1 MSEQRMRLIGEQIFK
16 TVKIA
21 VVVLTGLLNA
31 SVQAGDWPQWRGPQ
45 RTAISKEKGLLQQW
59 PSQGPAKLWESEEVG
74 GGYASLVVSQGLL
87 FTIGQEGKEVLAV
100 ALDATTGKL
109 RWKQTIGNT
118 SRTPCSTPTVDA
130 NRLYALDPD
139 GNLVCLQTDS
149 GKVLWKRIFLEEFQ
163 GRMMSG
169 RGYGESPLIDG
180 DKLICSPG
188 GPEHM
193 MVALDKKSGKLI
205 WKTRI
210 PELGMAGRDGM
221 GFSSAQ
227 VTTAG
232 GIRQYVQLVG
242 RGLIGVA
249 ADDGRFLWGYNDISN
264 GTANIPTPVV
274 RGDLVFS
281 ANGYNS
287 GSVLLKLHPDGKDG
301 IRVEEVYRLNGSQFQ
316 NHHGGVILMGETIFG
331 GHGSNNGLP
340 TALDLETGRRHWK
353 RRGPGI
359 GSAAVVYAD
368 GHLYFRY
375 QNGVMALVEA
385 TTEAYRLK
393 GKFQIPGAGGDSWSH
408 PVVANGRLYLREK
421 SKLLVYDVR
430 ARDQLTDTAPVKR
443 TWTGA
448 LGQLQQ
454 LGVGLEPLAAYLERT
469 GSRKHRQLYGELV
482 GQADSGQVPIL
493 VTMDSRQLAT
503 DGSLPVK
510 IQQLLEKVSRPLLV
524 NVAGTGISRAGVRQL
539 ANVKALRGVNLE
551 LCPRV
556 DDEAVKQ
563 LSTAKELIVL
573 GLMGVDVS
581 EKGLASL
588 QALKNLRSLDLEI
601 CEQVGDA
608 GCTELA
614 KFPALRVLIL
624 KKTAFEPI
632 RVSDDGLKKLAP
644 LSQLRVLNLYAN
656 NISDKG
662 LAHLQHLRE
671 LRQLDLS
678 LTAITDAGLA
688 QLSKLAG
695 LTHLDLLYS
704 NGFAGPIVTGKGL
717 KSLAELESLQ
727 SLNLVGAKIGDES
740 LQLPWPKT
748 LRSLHLANTRVTEQ
762 GIESLKRKLPGC
774 QVVR

>member
-1 MSEQRMRLIGEQIFK
+1 MPEQRMRLIGERIFK

-21 VVVLTGLLNA
+21 VIVLTGLLNA

-59 PSQGPAKLWESEEVG
+59 PSQGPAKLWESEDVG

-109 RWKQTIGNT
+109 RWKQTIGST
-118 SRTPCSTPTVDA
+118 SRTPCSTPTVDG

-139 GNLVCLQTDS
+139 GNLVCLQADS
-149 GKVLWKRIFLEEFQ
+149 GKILWKRAFLEDFQ

-227 VTTAG
+227 VTTAA

-287 GSVLLKLHPDGKDG
+287 GSVLLKLHPDGKG
-301 IRVEEVYRLNGSQFQ
+301 GVRTEEIYRLNGSQFQ
-316 NHHGGVILMGETIFG
+316 NHHGGVILIGEAIFG

-385 TTEAYRLK
+385 TIEGYRLK
-393 GKFQIPGAGGDSWSH
+393 GKFQIPGAGGDSWAH

-421 SKLLVYDVR
+421 NTLLVYDVR

-454 LGVGLEPLAAYLERT
+454 LGVALEPLGAYLERS
-469 GSRKHRQLYGELV
+469 GSRKHRQLYGDLA
-482 GQADSGQVPIL
+482 GLA
-493 VTMDSRQLAT
+493 DSRQGPVLVTLDPRQLAS
-503 DGSLPVK
+503 DGSLPAK

-524 NVAGTGISRAGVRQL
+524 NVAGTGISSTGVGQL
-539 ANVKALRGVNLE
+539 ADLKSLRGLNLE

-563 LSTAKELIVL
+563 LSRARGLVVL

-581 EKGLASL
+581 EKGLESL
-588 QALKNLRSLDLEI
+588 QTLQNLRALDLEI

-632 RVSDDGLKKLAP
+632 RVSDAGLEKLTA

-656 NISDKG
+656 KVSDQG
-662 LAHLQHLRE
+662 LVHLQQFSD

-678 LTAITDAGLA
+678 LTGITDGGLPHLA
-688 QLSKLAG
+688 KLAG

-704 NGFAGPIVTGKGL
+704 NGFAGPLITGKGL
-717 KSLAELESLQ
+717 QSLAGLESIQ
-727 SLNLVGAKIGDES
+727 FLNLVGAKIGDES

-762 GIESLKRKLPGC
+762 GVEMLKRRLPKC